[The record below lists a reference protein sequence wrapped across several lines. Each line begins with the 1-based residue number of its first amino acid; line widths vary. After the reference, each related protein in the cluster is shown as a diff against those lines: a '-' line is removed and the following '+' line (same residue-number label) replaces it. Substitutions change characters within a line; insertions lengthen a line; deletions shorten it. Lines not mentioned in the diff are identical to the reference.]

1 MGIIEY
7 LSKLKYLT
15 VKTDKSRQ
23 VIDLTDK
30 VQELVNED
38 AKAVMIYV
46 AHTTCA
52 VTTADLDPGTDLD
65 LLDAV
70 WEMIPKLNYR
80 HPHDPSHVPA
90 HLASSIIGPSV
101 MVPVADGKLVLGTW
115 QRIILIE
122 LDGPKRRD
130 LAVVNL

>member
-1 MGIIEY
+1 MTKIIKITIRTDQ
-7 LSKLKYLT
+7 SK
-15 VKTDKSRQ
+15 Q
-23 VIDLTDK
+23 VIDITDD
-30 VQELVNED
+30 VQRLVE
-38 AKAVMIYV
+38 KSTGVCVVFV

-80 HPHDPSHVPA
+80 HPHDPTHVPA

-101 MVPVADGKLVLGTW
+101 TVPVEDGKLILGTW
-115 QRIILIE
+115 QRIILVE
-122 LDGPKRRD
+122 LDGPRERQ
-130 LAVVNL
+130 LVVTSLTASS